1 MNRIVVATR
10 NHEKGSEMVTILSAF
25 LRDWSVLTLESFPQ
39 YPEPEETGST
49 YAENALIKAV
59 AARDAIGE
67 SCIADDAGLEIDC
80 LDGAPGVQSKR
91 FLGEETAFSK
101 KMERIL
107 ELMKD
112 VSTEKRSARFRC
124 AVAIAIPDKEARVFE
139 SVREGRIAFAP
150 YGNRGFGYD
159 AIFEIPELG
168 KTYAELEA
176 AEKNAISHRGMV
188 LREAAMW
195 LSSQ

>member
-10 NHEKGSEMVTILSAF
+10 NHEKGSEMVTILSAL

-39 YPEPEETGST
+39 YPEPEESGST

-67 SCIADDAGLEIDC
+67 SCIADDAGLEIDS

-124 AVAIAIPDKEARVFE
+124 AVAIAIPDKEVRVFE

-150 YGNRGFGYD
+150 CGNRGFGYD

-188 LREAAMW
+188 LREAATW

>member
-10 NHEKGSEMVTILSAF
+10 NLEKGSEMVTILSEL

-39 YPEPEETGST
+39 YPEPDEIGST

-67 SCIADDAGLEIDC
+67 SCIADDAGLEIAS
-80 LDGAPGVQSKR
+80 LYGAPGVESKR
-91 FLGEETAFSK
+91 FLGEETPFNR

-112 VSTEKRSARFRC
+112 VSDDKRSARFRC
-124 AVAIAIPDKEARVFE
+124 AVAIAIPHKEVRVFE
-139 SVREGRIAFAP
+139 SVREGRIVLAP
-150 YGNRGFGYD
+150 CGNRGFGYD

-176 AEKNAISHRGMV
+176 TEKNAISHRGIV
-188 LREAAMW
+188 LREAARW
-195 LSSQ
+195 LRSQ